1 MRGRLRRY
9 GDGSGWSGGT
19 DAVGGGLDAPRR
31 EATGQGCRCTT
42 QRLGCREQPFLPLD
56 GWMGSVGRWMV
67 RMPLR
72 WRGCA
77 SEA

>member
-1 MRGRLRRY
+1 MY
-9 GDGSGWSGGT
+9 GT
-19 DAVGGGLDAPRR
+19 AGGGLDAPRR
-31 EATGQGCRCTT
+31 EATGRGGRVTT
-42 QRLGCREQPFLPLD
+42 QRLGCRGQPFLHARD
-56 GWMGSVGRWMV
+56 DCYGWMGSVGRWMV